1 MAKDDRSPAVSPDDS
16 SFHSL
21 FTHPRMIQD
30 LCLGFL
36 REPWAGRL
44 DFSTLE
50 ATLAGGLAGEAGS
63 GIVWRLRFLGGRTW
77 IHLVLALAP
86 EVDRTLP
93 LRLAG
98 GIAALL
104 LDLHRQGRL
113 ARSGRLPGVVP
124 LILYHGEPL
133 WSVPRQLADLF
144 EPVPNGLERALP
156 RLAPQVLDVRREPI
170 PERLTSPGVPGV
182 PYGGNLAALLFALE
196 RSRTWT
202 DLDRGVAH
210 LAEIL
215 PGPLTGPLADLRR
228 DFARYLRDWLLPHRF
243 AGSGFSALLTPGLDE
258 VSPLLRE
265 ALAAMPDGG
274 HPLREQGRRQ
284 GAAEL
289 LARLLDHRF
298 GPLDATDR
306 SRLAGAAIERLH
318 AWGERALSAPTLD
331 EVFD

>member
-1 MAKDDRSPAVSPDDS
+1 MANEDRFPVPVPVVSPGCPPVHPPDDS
-16 SFHSL
+16 SLRSL
-21 FTHPRMIQD
+21 FTHPRMVQD
-30 LCLGFL
+30 LCLGFV
-36 REPWAGRL
+36 REPWAGKL

-50 ATLAGGLAGEAGS
+50 PLSPAGLATARDAGGAEGAEL
-63 GIVWRLRFLGGRTW
+63 VWRLRFQGGRTW

-86 EVDRTLP
+86 EVDRALP

-124 LILYHGEPL
+124 FVLYYGEPL

-144 EPVPNGLERALP
+144 EPVPHGLERALP
-156 RLAPQVLDVRREPI
+156 RLSPFVLDLRREPI
-170 PERLTSPGVPGV
+170 PERLTGPEDP
-182 PYGGNLAALLFALE
+182 GNLAALLFALE
-196 RSRTWT
+196 RSRTAA
-202 DLDRGVAH
+202 DLDGGIAR
-210 LAEIL
+210 LAELL
-215 PGPLTGPLADLRR
+215 PGPLPGALADLRR
-228 DFARYLRDWLLPHRF
+228 DFGRYVRDWLLPHRF
-243 AGSGFSALLTPGLDE
+243 AGIGFET
-258 VSPLLRE
+258 V
-265 ALAAMPDGG
+265 AAWAQ
-274 HPLREQGRRQ
+274 PLREQARRQ

-289 LARLLDHRF
+289 LGRLLDHRF

-306 SRLAGAAIERLH
+306 GRLAGAPLERLH

>member
-1 MAKDDRSPAVSPDDS
+1 MANDDRFPAPVPAVFPLSSPAVPADDGS
-16 SFHSL
+16 LRCL
-21 FTHPRMIQD
+21 FTHPRMVQD

-36 REPWAGRL
+36 REPWAGKL
-44 DFSTLE
+44 DFATLE
-50 ATLAGGLAGEAGS
+50 ASTAGDRT

-86 EVDRTLP
+86 AVDRTLP

-104 LDLHRQGRL
+104 LDLHREGLL

-124 LILYHGEPL
+124 LVLYYGEPL

-144 EPVPNGLERALP
+144 EPVPHGLERALP
-156 RLAPQVLDVRREPI
+156 RLSPQVLDLRREPI
-170 PERLTSPGVPGV
+170 PERLTSPALPE
-182 PYGGNLAALLFALE
+182 GGNLAALLFALE
-196 RSRTWT
+196 RSRTLA
-202 DLDRGVAH
+202 DLDRGVAR

-215 PGPLTGPLADLRR
+215 PGPMTGALADLRR
-228 DFARYLRDWLLPHRF
+228 DFARYLRDWLLPQRF
-243 AGSGFSALLTPGLDE
+243 AAIGLPAGGRLDE
-258 VSPLLRE
+258 IAPVLRE
-265 ALAAMPDGG
+265 AMAAWSQPF
-274 HPLREQGRRQ
+274 REQGRRQ

-306 SRLAGAAIERLH
+306 GRLAAAPVERLH